1 MKLVAVTVGI
11 TLLGVQVL
19 AAEPKRSEEQ
29 GPATINKSP
38 VTPQTPEGARKI
50 PPVEEPSSKPLPP
63 GLATTSLSGKDV
75 EFLMTAYENGRV
87 LAWLGEIAASKAQS
101 EQVRA
106 VGKTL
111 ESTQPGENDQLRAL
125 AKKKSVKIE
134 AAEPAVQQSKIAA
147 DLPQKPGA
155 PLDRALA
162 ARLAAA
168 ARKAVSVYEQALNS
182 EDREIREFAERMLPK
197 AKEKLERVSGAA
209 HSVPA
214 TGGPAL

>member
-29 GPATINKSP
+29 SPATINKTP

-50 PPVEEPSSKPLPP
+50 PPVEEPAVKPLPP

-75 EFLMTAYENGRV
+75 EFLMSAYENGRV
-87 LAWLGEIAASKAQS
+87 LAWLGETAASKAQS

-106 VGKTL
+106 VGKAL
-111 ESTQPGENDQLRAL
+111 ESTQSEENDQLRAL

-147 DLPQKPGA
+147 DLPQNPGTS
-155 PLDRALA
+155 LDRALA
-162 ARLAAA
+162 AHLAAA
-168 ARKAVSVYEQALNS
+168 AWKVVSVYEQALKS

-197 AKEKLERVSGAA
+197 AREKQERATRAA
-209 HSVPA
+209 RSVPA
-214 TGGPAL
+214 TGVPAL